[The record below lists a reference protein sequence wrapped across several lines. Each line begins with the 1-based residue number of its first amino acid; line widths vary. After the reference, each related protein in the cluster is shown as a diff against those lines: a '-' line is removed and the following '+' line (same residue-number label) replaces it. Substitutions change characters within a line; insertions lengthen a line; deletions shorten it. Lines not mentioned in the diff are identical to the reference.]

1 MTEPRRRTPT
11 GRRDAERLLDGH
23 GRRAARPVANGT
35 NGTDTWSREDRPA
48 VLLAALLADAAASP
62 RNVDTNREREALQ
75 HFRAA
80 TRHAAPQERTVRQ
93 RVAAL
98 SATAKVLSVAVGA
111 TATGG
116 VALASASV
124 PLGHGLRPF
133 TSQTSDAQPGR
144 GDDAPQP
151 GGTSGDPTAAGTA
164 TTVRQPGSSDPAA
177 VGGDSQGRHDRGHG
191 RGAFPGPAPTGFPE
205 VRNPA
210 TGPSQ
215 PATTPPTTGPTTE
228 PSVDFSLPAE
238 EPTTDP
244 PVSRAPPGFEEPP
257 DDADPTPSDD
267 AGKEHPNPDPTAS
280 RTPPE

>member
-1 MTEPRRRTPT
+1 M
-11 GRRDAERLLDGH
+11 LDGH
-23 GRRAARPVANGT
+23 GRRVAHPAAGP
-35 NGTDTWSREDRPA
+35 DTWSAEDRPA
-48 VLLAALLADAAASP
+48 ALLAALLEDAAAPP
-62 RNVDTNREREALQ
+62 RHADTTREREALQ

-80 TRHAAPQERTVRQ
+80 TRHAAPSQRSMRQ

-144 GDDAPQP
+144 SDPRRAGTP
-151 GGTSGDPTAAGTA
+151 GGPTAASTATALASPGSGDPG
-164 TTVRQPGSSDPAA
+164 DPAT
-177 VGGDSQGRHDRGHG
+177 VGGSRGRNEHSHWGG
-191 RGAFPGPAPTGFPE
+191 VAPGPGPTGFPKPH
-205 VRNPA
+205 NPV
-210 TGPSQ
+210 TGPTD
-215 PATTPPTTGPTTE
+215 PATTPTTTGPTTT
-228 PSVDFSLPAE
+228 PSFDFSLPVE

-244 PVSRAPPGFEEPP
+244 PISRAPPGFEEPP
-257 DDADPTPSDD
+257 TDEDPTPTPSDD
-267 AGKEHPNPDPTAS
+267 VGGEHPDPDPSTS